1 MEVNLQL
8 FIDAKDDGCGDE
20 NWSYKLCKT
29 PIKSSPPTNQNRI
42 FRSRI
47 PFLSPTQSVEAR
59 TTNVCHCY
67 SLTNKRTP
75 LTSSLWSQMYI
86 LQNSCW
92 RLIFNARSGS
102 TVGNRQWTCSQL
114 HDNEN
119 LCFFYIQTIRGQW
132 KAGEV
137 ISWSGNTCQPL
148 IQGQSA
154 FGVFNRQSP
163 PLRVSGAEPPD
174 VQHVLL
180 TVEKFFADIQLV
192 KSCIHSIIRSV
203 ISVVI
208 SSLEPLQRTYT
219 VS

>member
-1 MEVNLQL
+1 MDVVMRTGA
-8 FIDAKDDGCGDE
+8 ISCAKLPS
-20 NWSYKLCKT
+20 NHHRKQTKT
-29 PIKSSPPTNQNRI
+29 E
-42 FRSRI
+42 
-47 PFLSPTQSVEAR
+47 FLEAGYPSCPPTQSVEAR
-59 TTNVCHCY
+59 TTNLCHCY

-148 IQGQSA
+148 IQGQST